1 MRAGDEVGDVCSSR
15 PKTPDELHDTGSPLL
30 HAPTICLPDPLPTPT
45 RCCPPLPAQQAA
57 SGKPLIHMGEDLGDQ
72 QNADS
77 TGSWERKARTWV
89 GARAGQK
96 GEDSRGDFISSL
108 PFVNDAEVC
117 FGGQT
122 LRSH

>member
-1 MRAGDEVGDVCSSR
+1 
-15 PKTPDELHDTGSPLL
+15 
-30 HAPTICLPDPLPTPT
+30 
-45 RCCPPLPAQQAA
+45 
-57 SGKPLIHMGEDLGDQ
+57 MGEDLGDQ

-108 PFVNDAEVC
+108 SLARLLPALYPSPHHPHGPC
-117 FGGQT
+117 
-122 LRSH
+122 